1 MNIRHTGPWRPDC
14 PSCSGTRSVW
24 PKACLFLASR
34 CRQNARPPRSAC
46 WPCPA
51 KRRPV
56 IWPTVRSVVV
66 SGYGLA
72 KVEQDAAVVRPRVD
86 RPGAR
91 VPLVLFSYEHVYW
104 QILTTQG
111 TQPAGVIASGYHAP
125 AVSPDVAT
133 QGFLAGYGQPGYATK
148 GHAPPRRSG
157 GRRRPGHL
165 AVQCGKGSGGP
176 DLQGAMNRAHS
187 PITGAYHGI

>member
-1 MNIRHTGPWRPDC
+1 MAHAREKFMITAGRRHEYPPCG
-14 PSCSGTRSVW
+14 
-24 PKACLFLASR
+24 ALAAGLSSLL
-34 CRQNARPPRSAC
+34 ALSSEAPPRN
-46 WPCPA
+46 WPA
-51 KRRPV
+51 
-56 IWPTVRSVVV
+56 VRSVVV

-72 KVEQDAAVVRPRVD
+72 NVEQDGAVVRLRVD

-91 VPLVLFSYEHVYW
+91 VPLVLSSYEHVYW

-133 QGFLAGYGQPGYATK
+133 QGFLAGYGQPGYASK

-157 GRRRPGHL
+157 GRQRPGHL

-176 DLQGAMNRAHS
+176 DLQGAIKRAHS

>member
-1 MNIRHTGPWRPDC
+1 MNIRHAGPWRPDC
-14 PSCSGTRSVW
+14 PSC
-24 PKACLFLASR
+24 
-34 CRQNARPPRSAC
+34 

-51 KRRPV
+51 KRHPG

-72 KVEQDAAVVRPRVD
+72 NVEQDGAVVRPRVD

-133 QGFLAGYGQPGYATK
+133 QGFLAGYGQPGYASK

-176 DLQGAMNRAHS
+176 DLQGAIKRAHS

>member
-14 PSCSGTRSVW
+14 PSCSGT
-24 PKACLFLASR
+24 
-34 CRQNARPPRSAC
+34 RSAC

-91 VPLVLFSYEHVYW
+91 VPLVR
-104 QILTTQG
+104 
-111 TQPAGVIASGYHAP
+111 PAMSMC
-125 AVSPDVAT
+125 T
-133 QGFLAGYGQPGYATK
+133 
-148 GHAPPRRSG
+148 
-157 GRRRPGHL
+157 GRF
-165 AVQCGKGSGGP
+165 
-176 DLQGAMNRAHS
+176 
-187 PITGAYHGI
+187 